1 MLGLCKEIQGCVFGY
16 TQSDEITLIL
26 IDYQNINT
34 EAWFDYNVQKL
45 CGITASMATMLF
57 NNHFTNLVEDVY
69 EEGEISQKQY
79 HIYRGQIWLCLI
91 SEHLIYRKLRFVIC

>member
-57 NNHFTNLVEDVY
+57 NNHFTNLIEDVY

-79 HIYRGQIWLCLI
+79 HIYRRQIWLCLI